1 MRSRVRTMFGLLSV
15 LCLAPVG
22 VSGSAAADI
31 RIGMSSSADSD
42 NSGVYIWVKAFV
54 AELERAGIGATVY
67 PSSTLGSE
75 IVRSQQ
81 VLLGLLE
88 VNATGT
94 QEIEIY
100 SELIAAFELP
110 FLFSGNLEPDALF
123 HHTDY
128 REELNRSTIPHGI
141 RVADVAIMGGMT
153 GIFTARAP
161 VKKVGDIANFRLRAM
176 VSDQI
181 DWVESWGGSATKVA
195 WEEVPQAL
203 QTGIADGYI
212 NPPIIAYLFGHGGQL
227 DYFTDLAIVP
237 SVRAIVFSE
246 LWYQSLSA
254 SERETVDNAVVRAR
268 VANRTWAQ
276 QTVKNE
282 LALLESIGIDVIQLS
297 PAERDQFRA
306 PLLSSYQT
314 EVDSITLDTINQY
327 VRQARQHLSQSTDS
341 EQ

>member
-1 MRSRVRTMFGLLSV
+1 
-15 LCLAPVG
+15 
-22 VSGSAAADI
+22 
-31 RIGMSSSADSD
+31 MSSSADPES
-42 NSGVYIWVKAFV
+42 SGVFIWVQAFV
-54 AELERAGIGATVY
+54 AELERAGIEAIVY

-88 VNATGT
+88 VNVTGT

-100 SELIAAFELP
+100 SDLIAAFELP
-110 FLFSGNLEPDALF
+110 FLFSGNHEPDALF

-128 REELNRSTIPHGI
+128 RDALNRDTVPHGI
-141 RVADVAIMGGMT
+141 RVADLAMIGGMT

-161 VKKVGDIANFRLRAM
+161 VETLEDVSSFRLRAM

-212 NPPIIAYLFGHGGQL
+212 NPPIVAYLFGHGGQL

-237 SVRAIVFSE
+237 SVRVIVFSE
-246 LWYQSLSA
+246 TWYQSLSPT
-254 SERETVDNAVVRAR
+254 ERDAVDEAVVRAR
-268 VANRTWAQ
+268 AANRNWVQ
-276 QTVKNE
+276 QTVKSE

-297 PAERDQFRA
+297 PPERDKFRA

-314 EVDSITLDTINQY
+314 KVDPITLNTINQY
-327 VRQARQHLSQSTDS
+327 IRQARQHLLQSTDS
-341 EQ
+341 EL